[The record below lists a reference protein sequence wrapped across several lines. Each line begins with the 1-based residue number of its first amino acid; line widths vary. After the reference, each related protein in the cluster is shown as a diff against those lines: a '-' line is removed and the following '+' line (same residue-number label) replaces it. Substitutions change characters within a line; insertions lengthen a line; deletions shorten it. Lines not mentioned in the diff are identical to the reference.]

1 MMKPEWAVASDER
14 VEISSSEAGPHEA
27 DRGEVLCP
35 GAPVNGADRGEISK
49 SPSKASD
56 VTSSPGQSPDMG
68 APSPQPCQNPFA
80 SAGRRGRGDVSA
92 VCGDDVDPAAI
103 STRGPPRPTAR
114 PQQDPQLGPQERLQA
129 AAEPEPVRGRN
140 ESSLDFLLRFIRYH
154 RSGSNMTDTEFI
166 FGALLHACAWERI
179 GADNALAN
187 ERSPAGKEATRQAIL
202 EQVAI

>member
-1 MMKPEWAVASDER
+1 MVRTIVIPVASIAYVD
-14 VEISSSEAGPHEA
+14 VSPSSGAESHEA
-27 DRGEVLCP
+27 DRGEASWFSRV
-35 GAPVNGADRGEISK
+35 VNA
-49 SPSKASD
+49 AD
-56 VTSSPGQSPDMG
+56 VTGSPAQSLDMG
-68 APSPQPCQNPFA
+68 ALSPQPRQNPIA
-80 SAGRRGRGDVSA
+80 SAGRWGLIDVSV
-92 VCGDDVDPAAI
+92 VCGDDVDPIAI
-103 STRGPPRPTAR
+103 STRDPPRPTAR